1 MFGLLF
7 KHKKLFSK
15 LSLFWSYLNIF
26 EYSNFSDLSQTL
38 ENLSEDSW
46 KTLRRLL
53 GKSSNVF
60 YARWLPA
67 KSSEVFCLRW
77 YKRMMSS
84 GVQTYLC
91 GWIISSFM
99 CNSFVYG
106 LFCDLFV
113 YYFSC
118 EFFCKLEE
126 MLIKRIWYI
135 FSCFSQS
142 SWHYWSY
149 WYNIPRYFLN
159 HSTHS

>member
-1 MFGLLF
+1 MKF
-7 KHKKLFSK
+7 
-15 LSLFWSYLNIF
+15 SLFWSHLNVF
-26 EYSNFSDLSQTL
+26 EYADFSDLSQTL
-38 ENLSEDSW
+38 ENFSEDSW
-46 KTLRRLL
+46 KTLGRLL

-60 YARWLPA
+60 YARWLP
-67 KSSEVFCLRW
+67 EVFCPRC
-77 YKRMMSS
+77 YKGMISS
-84 GVQTYLC
+84 GVQPYVY
-91 GWIISSFM
+91 GGIISSYM

-106 LFCDLFV
+106 MFYDLFV